1 MQINLF
7 PDWSLFPIMVIFIVN
22 YMVVRRFFLR
32 PINDV
37 LEFREHE
44 VRSAEEAY
52 QEAMSRYNEATS
64 RMEAR
69 LHAARKEATT
79 VRDRFRAEA
88 GAHRISVIQR
98 TQAEAKTAVGEAGE
112 KLERDVAVARDAI
125 VRDSEALAR
134 SAAEQILGRRV

>member
-7 PDWSLFPIMVIFIVN
+7 PDWSLLPIMVIFILN
-22 YMVVRRFFLR
+22 YLVVRRYFLR

-37 LEFREHE
+37 LESREQE
-44 VRSAEEAY
+44 VRSAEGAY
-52 QEAMSRYNEATS
+52 QQAMSLYDEATS

-69 LHAARKEATT
+69 LHAARKEATS

-88 GAHRISVIQR
+88 AAHRAAVIQK
-98 TQAEAKTAVGEAGE
+98 TQAEAKSAVDEAGE
-112 KLERDVAVARDAI
+112 KLERDVAVAREGI
-125 VRDSEALAR
+125 VRDAEALAR